1 MEFASPS
8 ALQSPLSSEL
18 RLRYFSGAAAMAT
31 PRSGFMPWGSPPGR
45 LHEWWQPMAGA
56 GASGWTPLAAARAT
70 PPFLRDRLAGDDTDD
85 GQSAAA
91 RWGAASSAST
101 QVLQSGSDLE
111 RVLLFGYADPLPD
124 GGDKADEAVERC
136 ASAALALVRSAPQS
150 PLAPQELNTQPRG
163 ALAKVTG
170 KKVKVSAAMQLT
182 PARAAVVAPAAQ
194 ATARPSPARPDAHL
208 VRTGK
213 RSKPAAPLP
222 AAPAPARSGKRKL
235 VEPSAAPLPAVPG
248 TTAMAAGVSE
258 AQQAAPSNSGRRSVP
273 GVCSWT
279 QEEDGALLRL
289 TQVYGERSW
298 AEVAAALGC
307 GRSGKQVRE
316 RYMYIKP
323 GQNTGPWTEEEESE
337 LMGHHERLGNRWAE
351 IARLMHRPDNMV
363 KNRYYSR
370 QKAALKKAAA
380 MLALQVPREMKGA
393 EKGKEERLQRQRCSR

>member
-18 RLRYFSGAAAMAT
+18 RLRYFSGAAATAT

-70 PPFLRDRLAGDDTDD
+70 PPFLRDRLAGDATDD
-85 GQSAAA
+85 VQSAAA

-124 GGDKADEAVERC
+124 GGDEADDEAVERC
-136 ASAALALVRSAPQS
+136 ASSALALALVRSAPQS

-235 VEPSAAPLPAVPG
+235 VEPAV
-248 TTAMAAGVSE
+248 AAGDSE

-323 GQNTGPWTEEEESE
+323 GQNTGPWTEEEECE
-337 LMGHHERLGNRWAE
+337 LDAHHARLGNRWAE

-363 KNRYYSR
+363 KNRYYGR
-370 QKAALKKAAA
+370 QKAALKKAG
-380 MLALQVPREMKGA
+380 ALQVPCETKDISDAPGA
-393 EKGKEERLQRQRCSR
+393 VL

>member
-1 MEFASPS
+1 
-8 ALQSPLSSEL
+8 
-18 RLRYFSGAAAMAT
+18 
-31 PRSGFMPWGSPPGR
+31 
-45 LHEWWQPMAGA
+45 MAGA

-150 PLAPQELNTQPRG
+150 PLAPQALNTQPRG

-170 KKVKVSAAMQLT
+170 KKAKVSLALALGQGGAAMRSM
-182 PARAAVVAPAAQ
+182 PARAAVVAPAA
-194 ATARPSPARPDAHL
+194 
-208 VRTGK
+208 

-222 AAPAPARSGKRKL
+222 ATLGQAEVATSQPSAPARSGKRKL